1 MGKKAGMAIHPESG
15 FQESRAVRILEDK
28 LEEGQRIRTF
38 FKENDR
44 TPNHD
49 GFFEFVA
56 ADIPSRIPVIYRL
69 VHHHIIVVSFRLL
82 VIKINL

>member
-28 LEEGQRIRTF
+28 LEERQRIRTF

-56 ADIPSRIPVIYRL
+56 PDGTPRK
-69 VHHHIIVVSFRLL
+69 RLL
-82 VIKINL
+82 SRSKRPVG